1 MLRTAVVVVAAGL
14 TLAACG
20 GSSSDTT
27 GKHAASTSASASSTT
42 AASPY
47 LPVPSGV
54 VLTRP
59 GSTLAPGDTAT
70 VAWHPR
76 QDVVAALRIT
86 VSSVQRTTFE
96 QSFAGWQVP
105 DSSKTMTPYFVT
117 AQVTNVGDGPLGGVP
132 VPLYGASTADTLVE
146 PSSFAASF
154 EPCTPGVLPTPFP
167 AGATATTCQ
176 VFLVPNMGEL
186 KGVTFRPTQDF
197 KPITWAGGI
206 TTLTPSP
213 APTPGKKHR
222 GASSSA
228 SPTATATAPVTA
240 TATASESA
248 AP

>member
-1 MLRTAVVVVAAGL
+1 MLRAAAVLTAASL

-20 GSSSDTT
+20 GSSSPTPPRT
-27 GKHAASTSASASSTT
+27 STATSSAPGTA

-54 VLTRP
+54 TLTKP

-76 QDVVAALRIT
+76 QDVVAALKIT
-86 VSSVQRTTFE
+86 VSSVQRTTFDL
-96 QSFAGWQVP
+96 SFAGWQVP
-105 DSSKTMTPYFVT
+105 DSAKTMTPYFVT

-132 VPLYGASTADTLVE
+132 VPLYGASTANTLVE

-167 AGATATTCQ
+167 TGATATTCQ
-176 VFLVPNMGEL
+176 VFLVPNEGEL

-197 KPITWAGGI
+197 HAITWEGGI
-206 TTLTPSP
+206 TTLAPSPTPSENGP
-213 APTPGKKHR
+213 KGSP
-222 GASSSA
+222 SA
-228 SPTATATAPVTA
+228 SPTLSAPP
-240 TATASESA
+240 S
-248 AP
+248 